1 MVCLAAAVLT
11 KSGKVLIARQFVEM
25 PRMRIENLLATFPKL
40 VGADKQHNTVETAEV
55 RYVYQPIENLMVLLM
70 TNKLSNIVADLE
82 LLRLFAKVLT
92 EYCPGEIEEANVC
105 KHAFELVFAFD
116 EVVAMGHKEN
126 VTMRDIQINIEM
138 ESHEEKLSLMIRQSK
153 EREAREKAK
162 EKEKEIARNKGGA
175 LGSKGGIGGGIG
187 SMPEAPS
194 SLGPVTI
201 PSGTGIDSSMGMS
214 GMGQGMGMDRPPT
227 YQKPLAKG
235 VGMALGKKKIG
246 GGASLLQQLVDTG
259 EVDDAPHMPGKA
271 APAATGGAAPANR
284 VMSDAI
290 QLTVD
295 EKVVVSMNRDGG
307 LESMEVKGDLTLLI
321 TDSAMGKV
329 TLPLRMGENPG
340 FQFKTHPNINKQLFS
355 AESTLG
361 LKDPTKAFPTGSA
374 LGVLKWRLAT
384 TEESLVPLLINCW
397 PTQTEA
403 GGFTVNVE
411 YELQQSHMEL
421 RDVHITIPV
430 PAADAPTVTDGEGAS
445 FNKREGMLTWVIPV
459 IDSANGSGSIEFTA
473 AVDSPDAFFPIDVR
487 FHSQKTFCEMEVPTV
502 VSAEDGSSLPFGK
515 VGGLSVETYRVN

>member
-1 MVCLAAAVLT
+1 
-11 KSGKVLIARQFVEM
+11 
-25 PRMRIENLLATFPKL
+25 MRIENLLATFPKL

-92 EYCPGEIEEANVC
+92 EYCPGEIDEANVC

-138 ESHEEKLSLMIRQSK
+138 ESHEEKLSIMIRQSK
-153 EREAREKAK
+153 EREANQKAK
-162 EKEKEIARNKGGA
+162 EREKEIARNKGG
-175 LGSKGGIGGGIG
+175 GMGGKMPGGIS
-187 SMPEAPS
+187 SMPEA

-201 PSGTGIDSSMGMS
+201 PSGTGIDTSMGMS

-235 VGMALGKKKIG
+235 VGMALGKKKG
-246 GGASLLQQLVDTG
+246 PAGASLLQQLVDTG
-259 EVDDAPHMPGKA
+259 EVDDAPHMPGKPTA
-271 APAATGGAAPANR
+271 AATGGSAPANR

-295 EKVVVSMNRDGG
+295 EKVVVQMNRDGG
-307 LESMEVKGDLTLLI
+307 LEQMEVKGDLTLLI
-321 TDSAMGKV
+321 TDAAMGKV
-329 TLPLRMGENPG
+329 TVPLRMGENPG
-340 FQFKTHPNINKQLFS
+340 FQFKQHPNINKQLFT

-361 LKDPTKAFPTGSA
+361 LKDPSKAFPTGSA

-384 TEESLVPLLINCW
+384 TDEGHVPLLINCW
-397 PTQTEA
+397 PTQES

-411 YELQQSHMEL
+411 YELQQSRMEL

-430 PAADAPTVTDGEGAS
+430 PAADAPVITDGEGAS
-445 FNKREGMLTWVIPV
+445 FNKRESLLTWVIPV

-502 VSAEDGSSLPFGK
+502 LSAEDGSALPFGK
-515 VGGLSVETYRVN
+515 VGGLSVESYRVN

>member
-1 MVCLAAAVLT
+1 VRIGMVCLAAAVLT
-11 KSGKVLIARQFVEM
+11 KGGKVLLARQFVEM

-55 RYVYQPIENLMVLLM
+55 RYVYQPIEQLMVLLM

-162 EKEKEIARNKGGA
+162 EKEKEIAR
-175 LGSKGGIGGGIG
+175 SKGGSKVPGGI
-187 SMPEAPS
+187 SSTPEVP

-201 PSGTGIDSSMGMS
+201 PSGGGMDPSMGS
-214 GMGQGMGMDRPPT
+214 GMGAERPPT
-227 YQKPLAKG
+227 YAKPLAKG
-235 VGMALGKKKIG
+235 TGMSLGKKKG
-246 GGASLLQQLVDTG
+246 PAGASLLQELVDTG
-259 EVDDAPHMPGKA
+259 EVYDAPHGIGGVV
-271 APAATGGAAPANR
+271 APALGQGGTAPANR
-284 VMSDAI
+284 AMTEAI
-290 QLTVD
+290 QLTLD

-307 LESMEVKGDLTLLI
+307 LEAMEVKGDLTLLI
-321 TDSAMGKV
+321 TDAAMGKV
-329 TLPLRMGENPG
+329 SLPLQMGENAG

-355 AESTLG
+355 ANSTLG
-361 LKDPTKAFPTGSA
+361 LKDASKAFPTGSA

-384 TEESLVPLLINCW
+384 TEEALVPLLINCW
-397 PTQTEA
+397 PTQESG
-403 GGFTVNVE
+403 GGFSVNVE
-411 YELQQSHMEL
+411 YELQQSQMEL
-421 RDVHITIPV
+421 RDVHVTIPV
-430 PAADAPTVTDGEGAS
+430 PSADPPTITDGQGAS
-445 FNKREGMLTWVIPV
+445 YNKREGVLTWAIPI
-459 IDSANGSGSIEFTA
+459 IDHANGSGSIEFTA
-473 AVDSPDAFFPIDVR
+473 HVISPDAFFPIDVR
-487 FHSQKTFCEMEVPTV
+487 FHSQKTFCDLEVPTV

-515 VGGLSVETYRVN
+515 VGGLSVESYRVN

>member
-11 KSGKVLIARQFVEM
+11 KGGKVLIARQFVEM

-138 ESHEEKLSLMIRQSK
+138 ESHEEKLSIMIRQSK
-153 EREAREKAK
+153 EREARDKAK
-162 EKEKEIARNKGGA
+162 EKEKEIARNKGG
-175 LGSKGGIGGGIG
+175 GKMPGGI
-187 SMPEAPS
+187 
-194 SLGPVTI
+194 
-201 PSGTGIDSSMGMS
+201 
-214 GMGQGMGMDRPPT
+214 
-227 YQKPLAKG
+227 
-235 VGMALGKKKIG
+235 
-246 GGASLLQQLVDTG
+246 ASLLQELVDTG
-259 EVDDAPHMPGKA
+259 EVEELQRPG
-271 APAATGGAAPANR
+271 APATPAGGGGGAAPANR
-284 VMSDAI
+284 AMTEAI

-307 LESMEVKGDLTLLI
+307 LESMEVKGDLSLLI
-321 TDSAMGKV
+321 TDPAFGKV
-329 TLPLRMGENPG
+329 TLPLRMGENAG

-355 AESTLG
+355 GESTLG
-361 LKDPTKAFPTGSA
+361 LKDASRAFPTGTA

-384 TEESLVPLLINCW
+384 TDESSVPMLINCW
-397 PTQTEA
+397 PTPEA
-403 GGFTVNVE
+403 NGGFTVNVE
-411 YELQQSHMEL
+411 YELQQSQMEL
-421 RDVHITIPV
+421 RDVHIHIPV
-430 PAADAPTVTDGEGAS
+430 PSADAPTIIDGEGAS
-445 FNKREGMLTWVIPV
+445 YNKRESLLTWVIPV
-459 IDSANGSGSIEFTA
+459 VDNANGSGSIEFTA

-487 FHSQKTFCEMEVPTV
+487 FHSQKTFCDLDVPTV
-502 VSAEDGSSLPFGK
+502 VSAEDGSSMPFGK
-515 VGGLSVETYRVN
+515 VGGLSVESYRVN

>member
-1 MVCLAAAVLT
+1 LTMVCLAAAVLT
-11 KSGKVLIARQFVEM
+11 KGGKVLLARQFVEM

-55 RYVYQPIENLMVLLM
+55 RYVYQPIEQLMVLLM

-126 VTMRDIQINIEM
+126 VTMRDIQVNIEM

-162 EKEKEIARNKGGA
+162 EKEKEIAR
-175 LGSKGGIGGGIG
+175 SKGGGKMPGGIA
-187 SMPEAPS
+187 SMPEVP

-201 PSGTGIDSSMGMS
+201 PSGGGMDHSMGMS
-214 GMGQGMGMDRPPT
+214 GIGSERPPT
-227 YQKPLAKG
+227 YAKPLSKG
-235 VGMALGKKKIG
+235 SGMSLGKKKG
-246 GGASLLQQLVDTG
+246 PAGASLLQELVDTG
-259 EVDDAPHMPGKA
+259 EVYDAPSGIGGPA
-271 APAATGGAAPANR
+271 APAPANR
-284 VMSDAI
+284 VMTEAI

-307 LESMEVKGDLTLLI
+307 LEAMEVKGDLTLLI
-321 TDSAMGKV
+321 TDAAMGKV
-329 TLPLRMGENPG
+329 SLPLRMGENAG

-355 AESTLG
+355 ADSTLG
-361 LKDPTKAFPTGSA
+361 LKDASKAFPTGSA

-384 TEESLVPLLINCW
+384 SDEASVPLLINCW
-397 PTQTEA
+397 PTQDP
-403 GGFTVNVE
+403 GGSFSVNVE
-411 YELQQSHMEL
+411 YELQQSQMEL
-421 RDVHITIPV
+421 RDVHVTIPV
-430 PAADAPTVTDGEGAS
+430 HSADPPNITDGEGAS
-445 FNKREGMLTWVIPV
+445 YNKREGLLMWIIPI
-459 IDSANGSGSIEFTA
+459 IDHANGSGSIEFTA
-473 AVDSPDAFFPIDVR
+473 GVDSPDAFFPIDVR
-487 FHSQKTFCEMEVPTV
+487 FHSQKTFCDLDVPTV
-502 VSAEDGSSLPFGK
+502 VSAENGSSLPFGK
-515 VGGLSVETYRVN
+515 VGGLSVESYRVN

>member
-11 KSGKVLIARQFVEM
+11 KSGKVLLARQFVEM

-70 TNKLSNIVADLE
+70 TNKHSNIVADLE

-175 LGSKGGIGGGIG
+175 LGSKGGIG
-187 SMPEAPS
+187 SSPTDMPS
-194 SLGPVTI
+194 SAGPVTI
-201 PSGTGIDSSMGMS
+201 PSGAGIDSSMGMG
-214 GMGQGMGMDRPPT
+214 GMGGMGMDRPPT

-235 VGMALGKKKIG
+235 VGMALGKKKMG

-259 EVDDAPHMPGKA
+259 EVDDAPMGMPGKPSGPGA
-271 APAATGGAAPANR
+271 AGGAAPANR

-361 LKDPTKAFPTGSA
+361 LKDPSKAFPTGSA

-397 PTQTEA
+397 PTQEA

-411 YELQQSHMEL
+411 YELQQNHMEL
-421 RDVHITIPV
+421 RDVHISIPV

-502 VSAEDGSSLPFGK
+502 LSAEDGSSVPFGK

>member
-11 KSGKVLIARQFVEM
+11 KGGKVLIARQFVEM

-138 ESHEEKLSLMIRQSK
+138 ESHEEKLSIMIRQSK
-153 EREAREKAK
+153 EREARDKAK
-162 EKEKEIARNKGGA
+162 EKEKEIARNKGG
-175 LGSKGGIGGGIG
+175 GKMPGGIA

-194 SLGPVTI
+194 MGPVTI
-201 PSGTGIDSSMGMS
+201 PSGGGMDP
-214 GMGQGMGMDRPPT
+214 GMGMGGMGAGMGAEPPRT
-227 YQKPLAKG
+227 YAKPLAKG
-235 VGMALGKKKIG
+235 TGMALGKKKG
-246 GGASLLQQLVDTG
+246 PAGASLLQELVDTG
-259 EVDDAPHMPGKA
+259 EVEELQRPG
-271 APAATGGAAPANR
+271 APATPAGGGGGAAPANR
-284 VMSDAI
+284 AMTEAI

-307 LESMEVKGDLTLLI
+307 LESMEVKGDLSLLI
-321 TDSAMGKV
+321 TDPAFGKV
-329 TLPLRMGENPG
+329 TLPLRMGENAG

-355 AESTLG
+355 GESTLG
-361 LKDPTKAFPTGSA
+361 LKDASRAFPTGTA

-384 TEESLVPLLINCW
+384 TDESSVPMLINCW
-397 PTQTEA
+397 PTPEA
-403 GGFTVNVE
+403 NGGFTVNVE
-411 YELQQSHMEL
+411 YELQQSQMEL
-421 RDVHITIPV
+421 RDVHIHIPV
-430 PAADAPTVTDGEGAS
+430 PSADAPTIIDGEGAS
-445 FNKREGMLTWVIPV
+445 YNKRESLLTWVIPV
-459 IDSANGSGSIEFTA
+459 VDNANGSGSIEFTA

-487 FHSQKTFCEMEVPTV
+487 FHSQKTFCDLDVPTV
-502 VSAEDGSSLPFGK
+502 VSAEDGSSMPFGK
-515 VGGLSVETYRVN
+515 VGGLSVESYRVN